1 MSWPQQQIGFKQS
14 RKLCLNLWSLRWLKP
29 NLSLVISFILIG
41 LWQLKVPLGVG
52 RINCKLL
59 FLKRTKLSELLILFS
74 RLFYSVTVDGK
85 NEFLKKY
92 VEPIT
97 LYLGKSITLNLAML
111 PILFLVPH
119 AVLVVRILSKRYL
132 GIDF

>member
-1 MSWPQQQIGFKQS
+1 M
-14 RKLCLNLWSLRWLKP
+14 
-29 NLSLVISFILIG
+29 
-41 LWQLKVPLGVG
+41 KVPLGVG

-111 PILFLVPH
+111 PILFLLPH

-132 GIDF
+132 GIDFYLS